1 MFLKWLI
8 FALASFVGIG
18 LFQWALYT
26 GFELAKTK
34 TFLGYTFPNLFIFFV
49 FWSLLLSFVMAL
61 PNGIVWAISSI
72 ALNDWFGKAW
82 VVHLTFAATSLL
94 AAATPFW
101 FKFGEL
107 PTKGTLV
114 GLALAIA
121 GALISALWR

>member
-1 MFLKWLI
+1 MFLKWLV

-18 LFQWALYT
+18 LFQWILYT

-49 FWSLLLSFVMAL
+49 FWSFLLIITMAL
-61 PNGIVWAISSI
+61 PNGVIWTVSSI
-72 ALNDWFGKAW
+72 ALNEWFKKAW
-82 VVHLTFAATSLL
+82 IIHLTFAATSLL
-94 AAATPFW
+94 AASTIFW

-114 GLALAIA
+114 GLSLAIV